1 MEKIQGNMVPI
12 DNGNMLFTRKGSITV
27 RRILQ
32 SYELQKGD
40 RFWSRTGRGC

>member
-1 MEKIQGNMVPI
+1 
-12 DNGNMLFTRKGSITV
+12 MLFTRKGSVTV

-40 RFWSRTGRGC
+40 RVLVKDGQRLLKKGGRAADPEEG